1 MTKRE
6 PAGPNQGVS
15 KRPLTVKEE
24 RDVRLKAKLA
34 AVKAKH
40 DRARRNRRL
49 AIVLSSV
56 AAVAVV
62 AVIVTFIVVG
72 TAPSSPASPAGA
84 SDLSD
89 VQTWDVPGAQHVDP
103 KTVDYKA
110 EFGMDPPAGGPHWAG
125 WLNCGI
131 YTQPQQNE
139 RAVHALEHGAVWV
152 TYDPAK
158 VKGDAL
164 ATLQKRLPDTYIVL
178 SPYKNLPAPVV
189 ASAWGAQLKLTGVND
204 TGLDKFIEKYWQ
216 SPDAPEPG
224 APCTGGVDGPGRI

>member
-1 MTKRE
+1 VPTRK
-6 PAGPNQGVS
+6 PAVPEQGVS
-15 KRPLTVKEE
+15 ERPLTVKEE

-34 AVKAKH
+34 AVKEKH
-40 DRARRNRRL
+40 ARARRHRRL
-49 AIVLSSV
+49 AIVLSSIG
-56 AAVAVV
+56 ALAVV
-62 AVIVTFIVVG
+62 AVVVTFLVVG
-72 TAPSSPASPAGA
+72 TAPASPASPAGA
-84 SDLSD
+84 SDLGD

-152 TYDPAK
+152 TYDAAK

-164 ATLQKRLPDTYIVL
+164 AKLRKQLPDTYIVL
-178 SPYKNLPAPVV
+178 SPYENLSAPVV
-189 ASAWGAQLKLTGVND
+189 ASAWGAQLKLTGVD
-204 TGLDKFIEKYWQ
+204 DQRLDLFIEKYWQ